1 MKVNHKSD
9 FANGIELEQTDGEVR
24 VTTGVMMGVSLPSS
38 SMFPETA
45 APETAC
51 GMLKALGRSGFP
63 GGRTS
68 LIGLSCCWSFR
79 NIGPT
84 RVGLFTTWMTTEQEK
99 QTVITKVRDCYEQN
113 IKRLHK

>member
-1 MKVNHKSD
+1 MRRVAAVKVSYKSNL
-9 FANGIELEQTDGEVR
+9 ANGIRLEQTDGEVR
-24 VTTGVMMGVSLPSS
+24 VTTGVMMGVFLPSS
-38 SMFPETA
+38 STFPETA

-68 LIGLSCCWSFR
+68 LTGLSRCWSFR

-84 RVGLFTTWMTTEQEK
+84 RVGLFTTWMMTTEQAK
-99 QTVITKVRDCYEQN
+99 
-113 IKRLHK
+113 